1 MWLSCISFIS
11 NVYTRNEWKNIQF
24 INTKDSFLFNDEPC
38 EAHVEKKKCK
48 KSGRD
53 IVLAISFGMLMHR
66 ARLVCFLQM
75 KSRHL
80 TEVGNGFESDNNNI
94 KFIK

>member
-24 INTKDSFLFNDEPC
+24 IYTKDSFLFNDEPC
-38 EAHVEKKKCK
+38 EAYVEKKSVRRAGEILYC
-48 KSGRD
+48 
-53 IVLAISFGMLMHR
+53 FGMLMHR

-80 TEVGNGFESDNNNI
+80 AEVGNGFESDNNNI